1 MSGTVDDKY
10 YQVVKPAGLAERLLI
25 AARENIYAD
34 FLAQMQPAPD
44 SRIADIGISDVVSD
58 GANVLERNY
67 PHLDNV
73 TACGLGS
80 AENFQRAFPA
90 VRYQKITPNAPLPFA
105 DNTFDIATANAVLE
119 HVGSVEN
126 QCAFVRELAR
136 IARRVFISVPHR
148 YFPVEHHTAI
158 PLFHFNDQTFKAA
171 CALLGKSSWAEET
184 HLILMTRAKLAR
196 LASEAAPDAEAT
208 IGTTGLNLGPFSSNL
223 YLALKKKT

>member
-25 AARENIYAD
+25 AARKNIYAD

-67 PHLDNV
+67 PHLNNV
-73 TACGLGS
+73 TACGLGT

-90 VRYQKITPNAPLPFA
+90 VRYQQITPNTPLPFA

-126 QCAFVRELAR
+126 QRAFVRELAR
-136 IARRVFISVPHR
+136 VARRVFISVPHR

-158 PLFHFNDQTFKAA
+158 PLLHFSDQTFKAA
-171 CALLGKSSWAEET
+171 CALLGKSSWAQEAN
-184 HLILMTRAKLAR
+184 LILMARAKLAR
-196 LASEAAPDAEAT
+196 LAAEVAPDAEAT

-223 YLALKKKT
+223 YLALKNKA

>member
-25 AARENIYAD
+25 AAREKIYAD
-34 FLAQMQPAPD
+34 FLAQMQPSPE
-44 SRIADIGISDVVSD
+44 SKIADIGISDVVSD

-67 PHLDNV
+67 PHLQNV

-90 VRYQKITPNAPLPFA
+90 VDYRQIEPNTPLPFE

-126 QCAFVRELAR
+126 QRAFLRELTR
-136 IARRVFISVPHR
+136 IARRVFVSVPHR

-158 PLFHFNDQTFKAA
+158 PLLHFSDRTFKAA
-171 CALLGKSSWAEET
+171 CALLRKSSWAEET
-184 HLILMTRAKLAR
+184 NLILMTRGKLAR
-196 LASEAAPDAEAT
+196 LATEVALGAEAT

-223 YLALKKKT
+223 YLALKKKV

>member
-25 AARENIYAD
+25 AAREKIYAD
-34 FLAQMQPAPD
+34 FLAQMQPSPK

-67 PHLDNV
+67 PHLQNV

-90 VRYQKITPNAPLPFA
+90 VHYRQIEPNAPLPFE
-105 DNTFDIATANAVLE
+105 DNAFDIATANAVLE
-119 HVGSVEN
+119 HVGSVDN
-126 QCAFVRELAR
+126 QRAFLSELTR
-136 IARRVFISVPHR
+136 IARRVFVSVPHR

-158 PLFHFNDQTFKAA
+158 PLLHFSDRTFKAA
-171 CALLGKSSWAEET
+171 CALLRKSSWAEET
-184 HLILMTRAKLAR
+184 NLILMTRGKLAH
-196 LASEAAPDAEAT
+196 LATEVALGAEAT

-223 YLALKKKT
+223 YLALKKKV

>member
-10 YQVVKPAGLAERLLI
+10 YQVVKPAGFAERLLI

-67 PHLDNV
+67 PHPDNV

-90 VRYQKITPNAPLPFA
+90 VHYRQIKPNAPLPFA

-126 QCAFVRELAR
+126 QRAFVRELAR

-223 YLALKKKT
+223 YLALKKRA

>member
-25 AARENIYAD
+25 AAREKIYAD
-34 FLAQMQPAPD
+34 FLAQMQPSPE
-44 SRIADIGISDVVSD
+44 SKIADIGISDVVSD

-67 PHLDNV
+67 PHLQNV

-90 VRYQKITPNAPLPFA
+90 VHYRQITPNAPLPFA
-105 DNTFDIATANAVLE
+105 DNAFDIATANAVLE
-119 HVGSVEN
+119 HVGSAEN
-126 QCAFVRELAR
+126 QRAFLRELSR
-136 IARRVFISVPHR
+136 IARRVFVSVPHR

-158 PLFHFNDQTFKAA
+158 PLLHYSDRTFKAA
-171 CALLGKSSWAEET
+171 CTLLGKSSWAEEAN
-184 HLILMTRAKLAR
+184 LILMTRGRLAR
-196 LASEAAPDAEAT
+196 LANEAAPEAEAM

-223 YLALKKKT
+223 YLALKKKV

>member
-25 AARENIYAD
+25 AAREKIYAD
-34 FLAQMQPAPD
+34 FLAQMQPSPK

-67 PHLDNV
+67 PHLQNV

-90 VRYQKITPNAPLPFA
+90 VHYRQIEPNAPLPFE
-105 DNTFDIATANAVLE
+105 DNAFDIATANAVLE
-119 HVGSVEN
+119 HVGSVAN
-126 QCAFVRELAR
+126 QRTFLRELTR
-136 IARRVFISVPHR
+136 IARRVFVSVPHR

-158 PLFHFNDQTFKAA
+158 PLLHFSDRTFKTA
-171 CALLGKSSWAEET
+171 CALLRKSSWAEET
-184 HLILMTRAKLAR
+184 NLILMTRGKLAH
-196 LASEAAPDAEAT
+196 LATEVALGAEAT

-223 YLALKKKT
+223 YLALKKKV

>member
-25 AARENIYAD
+25 AAREKIYAD
-34 FLAQMQPAPD
+34 FLAQMQPSPK

-67 PHLDNV
+67 PHLQNV

-90 VRYQKITPNAPLPFA
+90 VHYRQIEPNAPLPFE
-105 DNTFDIATANAVLE
+105 DNAFDIATANAVLE
-119 HVGSVEN
+119 HVGSVAN
-126 QCAFVRELAR
+126 QRTFLRELTR
-136 IARRVFISVPHR
+136 IARRVFVSVPHR

-158 PLFHFNDQTFKAA
+158 PLLHFSDRTFKTA
-171 CALLGKSSWAEET
+171 CAPLRKSSWAEET
-184 HLILMTRAKLAR
+184 NLILMTRGKLAH
-196 LASEAAPDAEAT
+196 LATEVALGAEAT

-223 YLALKKKT
+223 YLALKKKV

>member
-10 YQVVKPAGLAERLLI
+10 YQVIKPAGFAERLLI
-25 AARENIYAD
+25 AAREKIYAD
-34 FLAQMQPAPD
+34 FLAQMQPSYD
-44 SRIADIGISDVVSD
+44 SRIADIGISDVVTD

-67 PHLDNV
+67 PHLANV
-73 TACGLGS
+73 TACGIGS

-90 VRYQKITPNAPLPFA
+90 VHYRQIEPNAPLPFA

-119 HVGSVEN
+119 HVGSTVN
-126 QCAFVRELAR
+126 QINFVRELAR

-158 PLFHFNDQTFKAA
+158 PLLHYNDRSFSAA
-171 CALLGKSSWAEET
+171 CALLGKSSWSEEAN
-184 HLILMTRAKLAR
+184 LILMTRAKLAR
-196 LASEAAPDAEAT
+196 LAAEAAPDIDAK

-223 YLALKKKT
+223 YLALKKRI

>member
-1 MSGTVDDKY
+1 MSGTIDDKY

-25 AARENIYAD
+25 AAREKIYAD
-34 FLAQMQPAPD
+34 FLEHMQPAPD
-44 SRIADIGISDVVSD
+44 SRIADVGISDVVSD

-67 PHLDNV
+67 PHLGNV

-90 VRYQKITPNAPLPFA
+90 VHYRQIQPNAPLPFA

-126 QCAFVRELAR
+126 QRAFVGELTR

-158 PLFHFNDQTFKAA
+158 PLLHFSDQTFKAA
-171 CALLGKSSWAEET
+171 CALLSKSSWAEET

-223 YLALKKKT
+223 YLALKNRV